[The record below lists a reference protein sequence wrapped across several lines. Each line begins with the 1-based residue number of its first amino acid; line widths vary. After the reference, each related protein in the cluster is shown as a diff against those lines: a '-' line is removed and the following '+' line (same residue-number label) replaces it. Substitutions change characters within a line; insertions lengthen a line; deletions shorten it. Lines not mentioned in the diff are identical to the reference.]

1 MVTLVATLLLALSLV
16 GCSDRHTPSPTQT
29 SAVRPA
35 RIPAAKPVGAA
46 WPEDQPLTILTYNVL
61 ASPIYTELRTRAI
74 LEILEKSDAHI
85 IALQEVDEWFLEAL
99 VAAPWVKERYHLS
112 ADDGQPVAPGGQ
124 LILAKQPLRSLSVLV
139 MPGRQRRTLMIAE
152 LDIRGRRL
160 RVATTHLESFLEDGP
175 VRARQL
181 DGIFDLLKQ
190 ADDAVLMGDL
200 NFGDGDQ
207 PETAHLDPSY
217 LDLWRELLP
226 KDPGFT
232 WNMRENPLARI
243 GAFVGE
249 PDRRLDRILLRSDA
263 WRPRSIALI
272 GDHAVAT
279 RPLTRDDRRLIEMP
293 NRPPVAGTEDIEVFP
308 SDHYGLTA
316 TLVPR

>member
-1 MVTLVATLLLALSLV
+1 
-16 GCSDRHTPSPTQT
+16 
-29 SAVRPA
+29 
-35 RIPAAKPVGAA
+35 
-46 WPEDQPLTILTYNVL
+46 
-61 ASPIYTELRTRAI
+61 
-74 LEILEKSDAHI
+74 
-85 IALQEVDEWFLEAL
+85 VDEWFLEAL